1 MARHPSLSHGLNQRA
16 DAMLMYKAGDIYTS
30 HKGLESM
37 NQKNE
42 HKGFLLILN
51 SGWKKSL
58 TYPADAEGLK
68 VNI

>member
-1 MARHPSLSHGLNQRA
+1 
-16 DAMLMYKAGDIYTS
+16 MLMYKAGDIYTS

>member
-1 MARHPSLSHGLNQRA
+1 
-16 DAMLMYKAGDIYTS
+16 MLIYKTGDIYTS
-30 HKGLESM
+30 HKRLESL

-42 HKGFLLILN
+42 HKGFPLILN

-58 TYPADAEGLK
+58 IYPADAEGLK